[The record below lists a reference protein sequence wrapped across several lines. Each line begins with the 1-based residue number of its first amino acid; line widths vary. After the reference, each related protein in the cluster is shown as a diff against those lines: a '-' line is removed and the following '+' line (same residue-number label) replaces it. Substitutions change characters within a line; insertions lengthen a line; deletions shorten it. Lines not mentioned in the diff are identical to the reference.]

1 MKGVI
6 KKMPITDYELALRL
20 LLACIFGGIV
30 GYERERNDSPAG
42 FRTHILVCLGAAL
55 IMVLSMYGFND
66 FTSVNKD
73 PARLA
78 AQVVSGIGFLGAG
91 TILRDKTSIR
101 GLTTAASLWVVS
113 AIGLAAGAGF
123 YFSSFLATLL
133 VFLTLERTVETYF
146 FRNCQVLKVVTVN
159 GTCRVKEINRIIVAH
174 SIIPQ
179 NISMKLLKEEDSKT
193 TIEYKLRTPFREIN
207 IELLI
212 DDINEVDG
220 IYSTE
225 LDESGPKPSFIPARL
240 RSSVPFHKKPKE
252 PFL

>member
-1 MKGVI
+1 
-6 KKMPITDYELALRL
+6 MPITDYELALRL
-20 LLACIFGGIV
+20 FLACIFGGIV

-42 FRTHILVCLGAAL
+42 FRTHILVSLGAAL

-91 TILRDKTSIR
+91 TILRDKASIR

-113 AIGLAAGAGF
+113 AIGLATGAGF

-133 VFLTLERTVETYF
+133 VFLTLERTIETYF
-146 FRNCQVLKVVTVN
+146 FRNRQVLKIITVN
-159 GTCRVKEINRIIVAH
+159 GTCKVKEINRIIVAH
-174 SIIPQ
+174 SIYPQ
-179 NISMKLLKEEDSKT
+179 NISMKLLKEEDGKT
-193 TIEYKLRTPFREIN
+193 TIEYILRTPFRKIN
-207 IELLI
+207 MELLI
-212 DDINEVDG
+212 EDINEVDG

-225 LDESGPKPSFIPARL
+225 LVESGRKPSFIPARL
-240 RSSVPFHKKPKE
+240 RSAVPFHRKPKE

>member
-1 MKGVI
+1 MH
-6 KKMPITDYELALRL
+6 ITDYEIALRL

-66 FTSVNKD
+66 FVSTNKD

-113 AIGLAAGAGF
+113 AIGLAIGAGF
-123 YFSSFLATLL
+123 YFSSVLATLL
-133 VFLTLERTVETYF
+133 IFLTLERTIETYF

-159 GTCRVKEINRIIVAH
+159 GTCRVKEINRIIVSH
-174 SIIPQ
+174 SIYPQ
-179 NISMKLLKEEDSKT
+179 NITMTLLKEEEGKT
-193 TIEYKLRTPFREIN
+193 TIEFKLRTPFREIN
-207 IELLI
+207 MELLI
-212 DDINEVDG
+212 EDINEVDG

-225 LDESGPKPSFIPARL
+225 LDENATKKSFIPTRV
-240 RSSVPFHKKPKE
+240 RSSLPFHRKPKE